1 MVFNKDSLKEF
12 FKVVFFVYL
21 CFFLFYFIDTVSS
34 LYSDNVTVIF
44 NFSDLLGNM
53 LIFSPNIIFIYIY
66 QWYRKNY
73 MKYIDKSTYFLIILS
88 LFAIL
93 PLIITILTVNNIIGK
108 IQLLFPVYLASL
120 IGFPFFFY
128 VIYDLLK
135 SFIKNIRN
143 KDKEKFT
150 AEKLSRVLSFILMLL
165 GIGSIVFLYVFI
177 PLL

>member
-66 QWYRKNY
+66 KWYRKNY

-128 VIYDLLK
+128 VIYDLFK